1 MPRDDDGGKPRF
13 ERLTLQ
19 DALEI
24 WSEEWEK
31 DPHEPQPHGHASP
44 EQLRRMAEPDGLADA
59 EPDLVDHM
67 SRCTRCLVEWAV
79 MVRATSESGES
90 RSVPGLDYGL
100 FEAAATGG
108 AVHSRTLRT
117 VSGTYVLT
125 LSPGANDS
133 SRGLVILEVASVSA
147 ADLEGQRIKVHSR
160 ASGEVLLDGIVRRG
174 YLAQRHEN
182 LAAIDLSRGWT
193 VVVDF

>member
-1 MPRDDDGGKPRF
+1 MPRDDEGARPRF

-24 WSEEWEK
+24 WSEEREK
-31 DPHEPQPHGHASP
+31 DPRAHELHGHASP
-44 EQLRRMAEPDGLADA
+44 EQLRSMAEPDGLVGA
-59 EPDLVDHM
+59 EPELLDHV
-67 SRCTRCLVEWAV
+67 SRCPRCLAEWAV
-79 MVRATSESGES
+79 MIRAASESGES
-90 RSVPGLDYGL
+90 RSVRGLDYGL
-100 FEAAATGG
+100 LEAAATGA

-125 LSPGANDS
+125 LSPGTNDS
-133 SRGLVILEVASVSA
+133 SSGLVILEVAA
-147 ADLEGQRIKVHSR
+147 AFVPEHEGRRIKVRAR

-174 YLAQRHEN
+174 YLARRHET

-193 VVVDF
+193 VVVDL

>member
-1 MPRDDDGGKPRF
+1 MPRDDDGGRPSF

-24 WSEEWEK
+24 WSEESEK
-31 DPHEPQPHGHASP
+31 DPDTLRPHGHASP
-44 EQLRRMAEPDGLADA
+44 AQLRSMAEPDGLVDV
-59 EPDLVDHM
+59 EPELVDHV
-67 SRCTRCLVEWAV
+67 SRCPRCLAEWAV
-79 MVRATSESGES
+79 MVRAASESGES
-90 RSVPGLDYGL
+90 RGVPGLDYGL
-100 FEAAATGG
+100 FEAAATGA

-147 ADLEGQRIKVHSR
+147 PEHEGRRIKVRAR
-160 ASGEVLLDGIVRRG
+160 ASGEVLLDGIVRHG
-174 YLAQRHEN
+174 YLARRHEDSGCN
-182 LAAIDLSRGWT
+182 
-193 VVVDF
+193 

>member
-1 MPRDDDGGKPRF
+1 MPRDDDGGRPRF

-24 WSEEWEK
+24 WSEESEK
-31 DPHEPQPHGHASP
+31 DPNAPRPHGHASP
-44 EQLRRMAEPDGLADA
+44 AQLRSMAEPDGLVDV
-59 EPDLVDHM
+59 EPDLVDHV
-67 SRCTRCLVEWAV
+67 SRCPRCLAEWAV
-79 MVRATSESGES
+79 MVRAASESGES

-117 VSGTYVLT
+117 VSGTYVMT
-125 LSPGANDS
+125 LSPGTNDS

-147 ADLEGQRIKVHSR
+147 TEHEGRRIKVR
-160 ASGEVLLDGIVRRG
+160 ARAAGEVLLDGIVRRG
-174 YLAQRHEN
+174 YLAQRHESV
-182 LAAIDLSRGWT
+182 AAIDLSQGWT
-193 VVVDF
+193 VVVDP

>member
-1 MPRDDDGGKPRF
+1 MPRDDDGGRPRF

-24 WSEEWEK
+24 WSEEAEK
-31 DPHEPQPHGHASP
+31 DSDVPRRHGHASP
-44 EQLRRMAEPDGLADA
+44 AQLRSMAEPDGLVDV
-59 EPDLVDHM
+59 EPEPVDHV
-67 SRCTRCLVEWAV
+67 SRCPRCLAEWAV

-100 FEAAATGG
+100 FEAAATGT

-125 LSPGANDS
+125 LSPGTNDS
-133 SRGLVILEVASVSA
+133 SRGLVILEVASMSA
-147 ADLEGQRIKVHSR
+147 PEHEGRRIKVRAR
-160 ASGEVLLDGIVRRG
+160 ASGEVLLDGIVRHG
-174 YLAQRHEN
+174 YLARRHED
-182 LAAIDLSRGWT
+182 LAAIDLNRGWT
-193 VVVDF
+193 VVPDL